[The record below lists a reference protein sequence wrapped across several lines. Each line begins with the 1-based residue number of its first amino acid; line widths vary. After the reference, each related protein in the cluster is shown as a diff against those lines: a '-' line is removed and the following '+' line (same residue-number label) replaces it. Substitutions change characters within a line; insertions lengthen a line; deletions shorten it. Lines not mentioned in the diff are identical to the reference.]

1 VFYKPEISAIGCLK
15 GVDMD
20 DIKLTLGVEEEYLL
34 IDPKTGDT
42 SNPPPKFFKAC
53 KEALGTSVTHEFL
66 QCQIEIAT
74 PICQNV
80 SDARKYLTKSRKS
93 LSEIAAT
100 FDLRIMAAS
109 THPFTSWRE
118 QKPTEQERYT
128 KMAKDLQGAIR
139 RMLICGTHVHVG
151 ILDPGLRIDVMNQV
165 RYFLPHMLAL
175 STSSPFWEGELM
187 GMKSY
192 RLSVFDGMPRTGI
205 PEAMASIGEYERM
218 IGMLTSAGVIE
229 DASKIWWDIRP
240 SVNFPTLEA
249 RVCDMCTNLEDTLA
263 IVAMYQCLVRMLIHL
278 KGRNIKWR
286 NYPALLIGENR
297 WLAQRFGVRGELID
311 FGKGRLVP
319 FKELNEE
326 MIGFLLQHAQALGC
340 ERELLHTRTIVER
353 GSSACRQVAI
363 YEQETRAGA
372 SKKDALKSV
381 VDHLIAETM
390 LGVE

>member
-1 VFYKPEISAIGCLK
+1 
-15 GVDMD
+15 MD
-20 DIKLTLGVEEEYLL
+20 EMALTLGVEEEYLL
-34 IDPKTGDT
+34 VDPETGDT
-42 SNPPPKFFKAC
+42 VNPPEEYFTDCKA
-53 KEALGTSVTHEFL
+53 ALSDSVTHEFL

-80 SDARKYLTKSRKS
+80 GDARAHLTHARAVLAETAKKYDMRL
-93 LSEIAAT
+93 
-100 FDLRIMAAS
+100 MAAS
-109 THPFTSWRE
+109 THPFTSWRN
-118 QKPTEQERYT
+118 QKPTQQERYT
-128 KMAKDLQGAIR
+128 KMEKDLQGAIR

-151 ILDPGLRIDVMNQV
+151 ILDPGLRIDVMNQM

-175 STSSPFWEGELM
+175 STSSPFWEGDLM

-218 IGMLTSAGVIE
+218 IGILTSAGVIE

-249 RVCDMCTNLEDTLA
+249 RICDMCTNLEDTLA
-263 IVAMYQCLVRMLIHL
+263 IVALYQCLVRMLIEL
-278 KGRNIKWR
+278 KQRNIKWR

-297 WLAQRFGVRGELID
+297 WLAQRFGVKGSLID
-311 FGKGRLVP
+311 FGKGELVS

-340 ERELLHTRTIVER
+340 EKELLHTRTIVER
-353 GSSACRQVAI
+353 GSSACRQVEI
-363 YEQETRAGA
+363 YERETVAGA
-372 SKKDALKSV
+372 SKEDALKSV
-381 VDHLIAETM
+381 VEHLIAETM